1 MITGVEICMVVM
13 NSLEALALYEKVFEV
28 ERVEVTD
35 FGPGLSEVVFTIFG
49 TRFHL
54 LDENPS
60 HMMFAP
66 RDGDPR
72 SMWINTVVPDIQK
85 VFTAAME
92 AGCTQIAPISEIP
105 EFGIK
110 NAIFADP
117 CGYLWMLHQIEK
129 VISHEERV
137 EILKKQMQ

>member
-1 MITGVEICMVVM
+1 MVVM
-13 NSLEALALYEKVFEV
+13 NSLDALDLYEKIFEV
-28 ERVEVTD
+28 ERIEVTD
-35 FGPGLSEVVFTIFG
+35 FGPGLSEAVFTIFG

-54 LDENPS
+54 LDENPA

-72 SMWINTVVPDIQK
+72 STWINTVVPDITTT
-85 VFTAAME
+85 FNAAID

-117 CGYLWMLHQIEK
+117 HGYLWMLHQIDK
-129 VISHEERV
+129 VTSHEERI
-137 EILKKQMQ
+137 EILKRHLNEGR